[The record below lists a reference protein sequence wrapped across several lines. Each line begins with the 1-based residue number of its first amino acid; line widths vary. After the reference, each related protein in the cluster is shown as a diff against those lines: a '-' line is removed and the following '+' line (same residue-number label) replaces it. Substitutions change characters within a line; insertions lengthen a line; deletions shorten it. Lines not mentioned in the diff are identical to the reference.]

1 MSGDFS
7 CFLGGA
13 PEAIN
18 LARQQHLASLGLDL
32 QNKRV
37 LEIGAGIGLHT
48 PFFLSRGC
56 EVVVTDARPDNVEEA
71 RRRLSGVEVLQLDIS
86 TTSDV
91 SYLGRFDLVYCY
103 GLLYHVGNPDQ
114 VLARMA
120 SVCDGQILLETC
132 VNISTE
138 KTVLAVGDSGGNNSS
153 WTGSGCRPSRAW
165 VLDQLNQLWGHGYIS
180 RTQPNFPDFVLDWE
194 HDKGMT
200 RSIFVGSKQPL
211 SLPTLSTLP
220 LQQQQR
226 YQQKE

>member
-1 MSGDFS
+1 MSGNFS
-7 CFLGGA
+7 CFLNSA
-13 PEAIN
+13 AEAIN
-18 LARQQHLASLGLDL
+18 VARQQHLAGLGLDL

-56 EVVVTDARPDNVEEA
+56 TVVVTDARPDNVEEA
-71 RRRLSGVEVLQLDIS
+71 RRRLPGVEVSKLDIS
-86 TTSDV
+86 NTSDIT
-91 SYLGRFDLVYCY
+91 YLGRFDLVYCY

-120 SVCDGQILLETC
+120 SVCDDKILLETC

-138 KTVLAVGDSGGNNSS
+138 KTMIAVNDSGGNNSS
-153 WTGSGCRPSRAW
+153 ATGSGCRPSRSW

-180 RTQPNFPDFVLDWE
+180 VTQPSYPDFALNWE
-194 HDKGMT
+194 NVGGMN
-200 RSIFVGSKQPL
+200 RSIFVGSRQPL
-211 SLPTLSTLP
+211 SLSTLSTVP

-226 YQQKE
+226 YEHKE

>member
-1 MSGDFS
+1 MSNFS

-18 LARQQHLASLGLDL
+18 LARQQHLAGLGLDL

-56 EVVVTDARPDNVEEA
+56 TVVVTDARLDNVEEA
-71 RRRLSGVEVLQLDIS
+71 RRRLPGVEVLQLDIS
-86 TTSDV
+86 NTSDI

-114 VLARMA
+114 VLTRMA
-120 SVCDGQILLETC
+120 SVCDDKILLETC
-132 VNISTE
+132 VNTDVE
-138 KTVLAVGDSGGNNSS
+138 KTLLTVNDSGGNNSS
-153 WTGSGCRPSRAW
+153 ATGSGCRPSRAW

-180 RTQPNFPDFVLDWE
+180 RTQPSFHDFVLDWRN
-194 HDKGMT
+194 DTGMT
-200 RSIFVGSKQPL
+200 RSIFVGSRQPL
-211 SLPTLSTLP
+211 ALSTLSTVP

-226 YQQKE
+226 YEHKE